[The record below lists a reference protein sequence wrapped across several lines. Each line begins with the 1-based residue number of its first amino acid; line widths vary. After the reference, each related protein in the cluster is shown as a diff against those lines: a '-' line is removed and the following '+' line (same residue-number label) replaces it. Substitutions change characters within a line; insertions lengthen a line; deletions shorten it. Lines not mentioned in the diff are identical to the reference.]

1 MFDFFDEDFPLS
13 KKQEEELKKRLAA
26 EAVEVGDEAAES
38 KGEKPAPEA
47 ETVVIEAPPA
57 DDSGDIVIGKIE
69 SELDDE
75 DEYGDEDDYIDGEED
90 AEAETVEEVEEQPEP
105 APAPVVEPVE
115 LPPETVLREPSPD
128 EAEKAEEQPAPEE
141 QSAPGEAEAEEIPEE
156 EIPAEEHAPE
166 PQAED
171 IPEGP
176 AEPQTDVQSEPP
188 EHVMPAGA
196 AEEIP
201 GADEMNERIATIDEL
216 QANLHAELKNLGEKL
231 DSMERVVD
239 GMEDAEIA
247 EGFDYEYDG
256 RYFAEEETPAY
267 RHPELYGKR
276 SRPAAK
282 PAAAKPAQREI
293 KINTST
299 LVKAGAAIAAAV
311 VAAKLLG
318 SKKDDN

>member
-26 EAVEVGDEAAES
+26 EAGEAGDEAAES

-90 AEAETVEEVEEQPEP
+90 AEAEAVEEVEEQPEP
-105 APAPVVEPVE
+105 APAPVAEPVE

-141 QSAPGEAEAEEIPEE
+141 AEAEEIPEE
-156 EIPAEEHAPE
+156 EPAPE
-166 PQAED
+166 PEAED
-171 IPEGP
+171 IPEEP
-176 AEPQTDVQSEPP
+176 AEPQNDGQSEPP

-201 GADEMNERIATIDEL
+201 GAAEMNERIATIDEL

-311 VAAKLLG
+311 VAVKLLG